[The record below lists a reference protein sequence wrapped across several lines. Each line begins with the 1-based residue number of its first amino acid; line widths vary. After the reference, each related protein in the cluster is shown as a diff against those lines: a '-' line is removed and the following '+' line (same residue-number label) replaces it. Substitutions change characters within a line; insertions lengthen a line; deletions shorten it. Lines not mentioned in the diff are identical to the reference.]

1 MCMAKGKKKPP
12 IGVKNG
18 LLLVMSIM
26 LIVSSVLLAGYTS
39 LMNWTPLTDVVE
51 TTDEEG
57 KVTSTSNAVLDED
70 IKTPEAVKGQAVN
83 FLVAGIDYN
92 TTDKT
97 AGVSR
102 GKLTDVIM
110 IVQIDLKE
118 GSVRALQLP
127 RDTWIGT
134 NRSSTGKI
142 NAIYGSHGISGLA
155 EVIYDQFALP
165 IDHYVT
171 IDMDGFIQIVDAVGG
186 VTLDIDES
194 FTLEGISFSP
204 GTHTLSGVEAEKFVR
219 ERHSRSGG
227 DIGRINAQRKF
238 LAALF
243 SKMKG
248 LSTSELTSLASVV
261 MQNVTTDLSVGTA
274 LSLVQE
280 ILKMDTD
287 NMSFYTVPGTTGT
300 AYNGQSVWKVFK
312 DDLADILNDY
322 FRPYTE
328 KVSVDQLAVD
338 GVVNGYSGYDTGSA
352 TVTDILGGTSSKSED
367 ASSKAA

>member
-12 IGVKNG
+12 MGVKNG
-18 LLLVMSIM
+18 LLLALSIFM
-26 LIVSSVLLAGYTS
+26 IVSSVLLAGYTS
-39 LMNWTPLTDVVE
+39 LMNWTPLADVVE
-51 TTDEEG
+51 RTDQQG
-57 KVTSTSNAVLDED
+57 TVISTSSAVIDED
-70 IKTPEAVKGQAVN
+70 IKTPEAAKGQTVN

-110 IVQIDLKE
+110 LVQIDLKE
-118 GSVRALQLP
+118 GSVRALQFP

-155 EVIYDQFALP
+155 EVIYDQFSLTV
-165 IDHYVT
+165 DHYVT
-171 IDMDGFIQIVDAVGG
+171 IDMDGFIQIVDAIGG
-186 VTLDIDES
+186 VPLTIDES
-194 FTLEGISFSP
+194 FTLEGVSFSP

-227 DIGRINAQRKF
+227 DIGRIHAQRQF

-261 MQNVTTDLSVGTA
+261 MNNVTTDLSVGTA

-287 NMSFYTVPGTTGT
+287 NMSFYTAPGTTAT
-300 AYNGQSVWKVFK
+300 ANNGQSVWRVLK

-328 KVSVDQLAVD
+328 KVPMDQLAVD
-338 GVVNGYSGYDTGSA
+338 GIVGGSTGYDVGSA
-352 TVTDILGGTSSKSED
+352 TVTDILDGNTGGSED
-367 ASSKAA
+367 TSSKAA